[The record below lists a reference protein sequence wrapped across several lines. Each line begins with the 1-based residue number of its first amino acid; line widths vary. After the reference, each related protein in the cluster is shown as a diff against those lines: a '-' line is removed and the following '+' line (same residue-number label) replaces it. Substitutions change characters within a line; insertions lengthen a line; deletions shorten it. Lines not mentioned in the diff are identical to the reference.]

1 MKITWPRLS
10 ASNRQAKDEAV
21 IAALTALAAQIEKR
35 SVPVVMDDWDAGYD
49 IAIDEVLAIIN
60 DAINQ
65 IASDNDVD
73 YSGGY

>member
-1 MKITWPRLS
+1 MKITWPRLY
-10 ASNRQAKDEAV
+10 APKQQAKDEVV
-21 IAALTALAAQIEKR
+21 IAALTELAAKIEKR
-35 SVPVVMDDWDAGYD
+35 SIPVVMDDWDAGYD
-49 IAIDEVLAIIN
+49 IAIDEVLAVIN

>member
-1 MKITWPRLS
+1 MRVKWPRMFS
-10 ASNRQAKDEAV
+10 RKRVEAEAV
-21 IAALTALAAQIEKR
+21 LLALSNLADSIDKR
-35 SVPVVMDDWDAGYD
+35 SIPTIMDDWDAGYD
-49 IAIDEVLAIIN
+49 IAIDEVLALIN

>member
-1 MKITWPRLS
+1 MKITWPRLY
-10 ASNRQAKDEAV
+10 APKQQAKDEVV
-21 IAALTALAAQIEKR
+21 IAALTELAAQIEKR
-35 SVPVVMDDWDAGYD
+35 SIPVVMDDWDAGYD
-49 IAIDEVLAIIN
+49 IAIDEVLAVIN

>member
-1 MKITWPRLS
+1 MKVSWPRLFAQKKS
-10 ASNRQAKDEAV
+10 KDEAV
-21 IAALTALAAQIEKR
+21 ISALTELAAHIEKR